1 VICIKDVC
9 DFIDAEQSK
18 KTRVRMV
25 GAGSYVNLSDYKISK
40 NWPEGGSIQ
49 AGNAMRQAIRGAWR
63 RSTRSSRA

>member
-18 KTRVRMV
+18 KMRVRMV

-49 AGNAMRQAIRGAWR
+49 AGNTVPQTIRWR
-63 RSTRSSRA
+63 